1 MSRLV
6 LAYIVLCFGV
16 LSFAPQALA
25 QAEEGA
31 TGGCVDSDGCPVICW
46 KADEQAAQSAAAQE
60 ISDNFRDPSPPTH
73 AETSCISDYSQ
84 MGLEV
89 SADLLRLPSLSELF
103 GKAKDAACDAT
114 DSYLQSLVRRSG
126 LAMDLP
132 LGGSIDLDLYNGGG
146 GVDVDLDWGDGI
158 QDVLEDEAE
167 DIIDDIVEDV
177 IEDPL
182 DDLICWKLPKFH
194 PRYCGVGDDINDIW

>member
-6 LAYIVLCFGV
+6 LAYIVMFFGL
-16 LSFAPQALA
+16 LSFVPQVLA
-25 QAEEGA
+25 QSEEYA
-31 TGGCVDSDGCPVICW
+31 TGGCVDTDGCPVICW

-89 SADLLRLPSLSELF
+89 SADLLSLPSLSELF
-103 GKAKDAACDAT
+103 DKAKDVACDAT

-158 QDVLEDEAE
+158 QDALEDALEDEVE
-167 DIIDDIVEDV
+167 DLVEDLVEDV
-177 IEDPL
+177 VEERL
-182 DDLICWKLPKFH
+182 E
-194 PRYCGVGDDINDIW
+194 DIW

>member
-6 LAYIVLCFGV
+6 PAYIVLFFGL

-31 TGGCVDSDGCPVICW
+31 TGGCIDSDGCPVICW
-46 KADEQAAQSAAAQE
+46 KSDEQAAQSAAAQE

-89 SADLLRLPSLSELF
+89 SADLLSLPSLSELF
-103 GKAKDAACDAT
+103 DKAKDVACDAT

-146 GVDVDLDWGDGI
+146 GVDVDLDWGEGI
-158 QDVLEDEAE
+158 QDALEDEVE
-167 DIIDDIVEDV
+167 DVIEDVVEDV

-182 DDLICWKLPKFH
+182 EGIVCWNLPPSH
-194 PRYCGVGDDINDIW
+194 PNYCGLGNDEIIIW